1 MTITD
6 DAAGRV
12 NFNTAGAATFTADN
26 RFVFDSGM
34 SWAKN
39 GVATTP
45 ATTAATTAATAA
57 ATTAAA
63 VATTA
68 GANAATT
75 ASTAA
80 PGDSSSGSDAS
91 SGTGT
96 DSYGNG
102 TGYVQGDPHVRIQL
116 PGEQPICYDIEA
128 EIMDYVS
135 LIDDEGID
143 LEVNGRIEH
152 IKGAGLGEYVIHC
165 MSHCWQQAKNLTR
178 I

>member
-12 NFNTAGAATFTADN
+12 NFNTAGPATFTADN

-39 GVATTP
+39 GVATTAAAAA
-45 ATTAATTAATAA
+45 ATTAATTAAAA

-63 VATTA
+63 GAVTTA
-68 GANAATT
+68 ASGAAATT
-75 ASTAA
+75 AAA
-80 PGDSSSGSDAS
+80 AGATTGAASGAANPSGS
-91 SGTGT
+91 GT

-152 IKGAGLGEYVIHC
+152 IKGAGLGEYV
-165 MSHCWQQAKNLTR
+165 AFLTGPTKT
-178 I
+178 